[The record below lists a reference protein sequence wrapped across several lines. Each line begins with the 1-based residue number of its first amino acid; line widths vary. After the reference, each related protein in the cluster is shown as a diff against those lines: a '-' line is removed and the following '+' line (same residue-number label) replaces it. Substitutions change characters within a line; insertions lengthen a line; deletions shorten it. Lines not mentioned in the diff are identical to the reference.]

1 MKKQTFYQIF
11 IFKGS
16 KEKKVIENQ
25 GYIISLTNKFDYT
38 TKIAL
43 YYESGSWKA
52 THFDLGVDCTPY
64 SDPESYVPKKKW
76 KSKEALIERLKEI
89 DFKTFIERNKAYY
102 SELATIIKEYKEPR
116 CKNCKHLM
124 FSDCYGECSKAY
136 KGIVNPK
143 DSCEHF
149 ERRCNK

>member
-1 MKKQTFYQIF
+1 MIYVIKKGNIMKKQTFYQIF

-52 THFDLGVDCTPY
+52 THFDLGVDCTPFLVKY
-64 SDPESYVPKKKW
+64 L
-76 KSKEALIERLKEI
+76 A
-89 DFKTFIERNKAYY
+89 KA
-102 SELATIIKEYKEPR
+102 
-116 CKNCKHLM
+116 
-124 FSDCYGECSKAY
+124 
-136 KGIVNPK
+136 
-143 DSCEHF
+143 
-149 ERRCNK
+149 